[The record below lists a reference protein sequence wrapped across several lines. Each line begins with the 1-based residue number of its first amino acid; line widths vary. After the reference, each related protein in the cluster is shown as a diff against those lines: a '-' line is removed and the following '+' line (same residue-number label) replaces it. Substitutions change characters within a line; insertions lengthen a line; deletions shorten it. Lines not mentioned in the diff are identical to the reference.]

1 MVSFDDAGKWMVLAG
16 DRSSSSSGHL
26 EEARGV
32 AALALAGC
40 WRRPL
45 SDMAGWA
52 MAPPSFIILC
62 VIDMWVPQFL
72 KLFFIRLPR
81 KRHLGRDLVIPTM

>member
-1 MVSFDDAGKWMVLAG
+1 VVSFDDAGKRTVLAG

-26 EEARGV
+26 EEVRAMV

-40 WRRPL
+40 RRRPL

-52 MAPPSFIILC
+52 MAPPFFIILC
-62 VIDMWVPQFL
+62 VIDMWVPQFFNYFL
-72 KLFFIRLPR
+72 SNC
-81 KRHLGRDLVIPTM
+81 HVSVTWDET